1 MPIQYYSPSYFN
13 NLPPQIR
20 AQLAAK
26 LIVCSPPGT
35 TDFFSRRGEDA
46 KSSIEQLTEKYGEA
60 VFADYDLDFAPEED
74 DPDVLSDEENVDI
87 DEEGEGDSVGSQD
100 SDEDAGESDAG
111 SVKDFFDDAGASMDE
126 DADYDEDAED
136 EGVADA
142 EDSDEDEGALDDDHN
157 MDLEAEIFGSDSD
170 ST

>member
-26 LIVCSPPGT
+26 LIVCFPPGT

-46 KSSIEQLTEKYGEA
+46 KLSIEQLTENYGEA
-60 VFADYDLDFAPEED
+60 VFAAYDLDFAPEED
-74 DPDVLSDEENVDI
+74 NPDVLSDEENVDI

-100 SDEDAGESDAG
+100 SDEDAGESDPG
-111 SVKDFFDDAGASMDE
+111 SVNDFLDDAGASMDE
-126 DADYDEDAED
+126 DADYDE
-136 EGVADA
+136 GVADA
-142 EDSDEDEGALDDDHN
+142 EDSDEDEGDDHN
-157 MDLEAEIFGSDSD
+157 MDLEAEIFGGDSSDSD

>member
-20 AQLAAK
+20 AQLAAN
-26 LIVCSPPGT
+26 LIVCFPPGT

-46 KSSIEQLTEKYGEA
+46 KLSIEQLTEKYGEA

-111 SVKDFFDDAGASMDE
+111 SVKDFFDDAGASMNE